1 MTDPYLKAYNK
12 RDSLTIAYDT
22 AGALFRNTPQ
32 GRLLKFIITNNLSK
46 SARDKLL
53 ENQPEHVKRYI
64 QYLTGGTVGNKTITK
79 LPDKVKKEV
88 IEAHLANQYPER
100 KDQFLP
106 KDSYYGKKGDPNP
119 KWNPK
124 SNLLKLYNKSP
135 ETHKSLG
142 HVQFTPDGQGG
153 YTLTDIYDVDETRHK
168 PLRGF
173 TTDLAEGG
181 PRAAY
186 AYDISK
192 FLGINKNLKYNVKF
206 TRKDLQINKND

>member
-1 MTDPYLKAYNK
+1 MTDPYIKAYNK
-12 RDSLTIAYDT
+12 KDLLTIGYDT
-22 AGALFRNTPQ
+22 AGTLFRNSPQ
-32 GRLLKFIITNNLSK
+32 GKLLKFMITNNFTK

-53 ENQPEHVKRYI
+53 KNQPEHVKRYI
-64 QYLTGGTVGNKTITK
+64 QYLTGGTVGDKTITK

-100 KDQFLP
+100 QNEFLL

-119 KWNPK
+119 EYNPK

-135 ETHKSLG
+135 ETHMSLG
-142 HVQFTPDGQGG
+142 HVQFISDGQGG
-153 YTLTDIYDVDETRHK
+153 YTMTDTYDVDETRHK

-181 PRAAY
+181 APAAY

>member
-32 GRLLKFIITNNLSK
+32 GKLLKFIITNNLTK

-53 ENQPEHVKRYI
+53 KNQPEHVKRYI
-64 QYLTGGTVGNKTITK
+64 QYLTGGTVGNKPITE
-79 LPDKVKKEV
+79 LPDKVRKEV
-88 IEAHLANQYPER
+88 IEAHLANQYPE
-100 KDQFLP
+100 KQNQFLL

-119 KWNPK
+119 MYNPK

-135 ETHKSLG
+135 ETHMSLG

-153 YTLTDIYDVDETRHK
+153 YTLTDTYDVDETRHK

-173 TTDLAEGG
+173 TIDLAEGG
-181 PRAAY
+181 APAAY

-192 FLGINKNLKYNVKF
+192 FLGINKNLEYNVKF
-206 TRKDLQINKND
+206 NRKDLQIKKDD

>member
-22 AGALFRNTPQ
+22 AGAIFRNPPQ
-32 GRLLKFIITNNLSK
+32 GKLLKFIITNNLTK

-53 ENQPEHVKRYI
+53 KSQPEHVKRYI
-64 QYLTGGTVGNKTITK
+64 QYLTGGTVDNKTITQ
-79 LPDKVKKEV
+79 LPDKVRKEV

-100 KDQFLP
+100 QNEFLLKDG
-106 KDSYYGKKGDPNP
+106 YYGKKGDPNP
-119 KWNPK
+119 KYNPK

-135 ETHKSLG
+135 ETHMSLG
-142 HVQFTPDGQGG
+142 HVQFTPNEQGG
-153 YTLTDIYDVDETRHK
+153 YTLTDTYKVDESNHK

-173 TTDLAEGG
+173 TTDLVEGG
-181 PRAAY
+181 APAAY

-206 TRKDLQINKND
+206 PRKDLQIEKK

>member
-22 AGALFRNTPQ
+22 AGAIFRNTPQ
-32 GRLLKFIITNNLSK
+32 GKLLKFIITNNLTK

-53 ENQPEHVKRYI
+53 KSQPEHVKRYI
-64 QYLTGGTVGNKTITK
+64 QYLTGGTVDNKTITQ
-79 LPDKVKKEV
+79 LPDKVRKEV

-100 KDQFLP
+100 QNEFLLKDG
-106 KDSYYGKKGDPNP
+106 YYGKKGDPNP
-119 KWNPK
+119 KYNPK

-135 ETHKSLG
+135 ETHMSLG
-142 HVQFTPDGQGG
+142 HVQFTPNEQGG
-153 YTLTDIYDVDETRHK
+153 YTLTDTYKVDESNHK

-173 TTDLAEGG
+173 TTDLVEGG
-181 PRAAY
+181 APAAY

-206 TRKDLQINKND
+206 PRKDLQIEKK